1 MKCAFAFVALLGLV
15 VSSPPAMAQERIPT
29 PLASSIAREAA
40 RLGTEAARA
49 AQDAS
54 ASTTTAWVKYVRDRQ
69 LEERL
74 SGGRSVLARDDESV
88 TVLGPEDQRVTL
100 IRPLGR
106 VTGRI
111 DRWDGRTLTVSR
123 ADGTLVTVPRG
134 AIARLERRNGQ
145 ADPVGRGLLI
155 GAGIGIVAGAGYASS
170 ACRCPGCYCDGAQ
183 PAIVGVST
191 VLGLGIGAL
200 VGAFTGKSEWVAVDL
215 SALDK

>member
-1 MKCAFAFVALLGLV
+1 VVEVPGL
-15 VSSPPAMAQERIPT
+15 I
-29 PLASSIAREAA
+29 
-40 RLGTEAARA
+40 
-49 AQDAS
+49 
-54 ASTTTAWVKYVRDRQ
+54 WVKYVRDRQ